1 MADGNEAFEPEFERP
16 DEGRPAAREKN
27 KWADYMAYHRFHE
40 ERAEMEAR
48 QPHTSRHKSLRERRR
63 EAARR
68 RF

>member
-1 MADGNEAFEPEFERP
+1 MARDTETFEPEFERP
-16 DEGRPAAREKN
+16 DEGAPATREKN
-27 KWADYMAYHRFHE
+27 KWADYNSYHRFHE

-63 EAARR
+63 EAVRR